1 MFRNFDYNLEM
12 DAAISAE
19 NGLNR
24 MTSIKNVAKIA
35 KTHLHRSTVAPSNKS
50 SSVLRASISKV
61 SIPVIGRFKNIGDKF
76 QNYSIH
82 LPCRRY

>member
-1 MFRNFDYNLEM
+1 MFRNFDYNMEM

-24 MTSIKNVAKIA
+24 MTRIKNVAKI
-35 KTHLHRSTVAPSNKS
+35 TQHTRTVAPSHKS
-50 SSVLRASISKV
+50 SSVLRASISEV
-61 SIPVIGRFKNIGDKF
+61 SIPVIGRFRNIGDKF